1 MIGDFDYY
9 VVRGVDYVIGICFDV
24 VEVIEEVEVDFDFD
38 FI

>member
-9 VVRGVDYVIGICFDV
+9 VVREVDYVIDICLDV
-24 VEVIEEVEVDFDFD
+24 MEVIEEVEVDFDFD

>member
-9 VVRGVDYVIGICFDV
+9 VVRGVDYVIDICFDV
-24 VEVIEEVEVDFDFD
+24 MEVIEVEVDFDFD

>member
-9 VVRGVDYVIGICFDV
+9 VVREVYYVIDICFDV
-24 VEVIEEVEVDFDFD
+24 MEVIEEVEVVFDFD

>member
-9 VVRGVDYVIGICFDV
+9 VVGEVDYVIDICFDV
-24 VEVIEEVEVDFDFD
+24 MEVIEEVEVVFDFD